1 MLMNRN
7 DSEVIS
13 FSPTKRY
20 EGINSR
26 PWSDWRSHE
35 TAAPQTAPSITT
47 TEGNLSRIWKW
58 HLLVFK
64 DFSAVS
70 FCWLCHN
77 NPAVLSDSRSVLLK
91 SPAGSTSTADSA
103 AVGGPVA
110 HWPQVGL
117 LKQNSHMWFVTS
129 FLFFSGLAQISSKG
143 CKGSVTRCSTPE
155 FTGAVAVF
163 AVLAQ
168 VLCKARVALIVTHLQ
183 CTRQHSEAVSP
194 LFWCDPCSG
203 GGAQIIT
210 VLGTEKTRKNP
221 HKKALQFSE
230 YLNQANKTG
239 WHTYWFSQ
247 FFFLLLF
254 TLLKHFYTTLFSPTF
269 STMHH
274 W

>member
-13 FSPTKRY
+13 FSPTKCY
-20 EGINSR
+20 KGINSHPR
-26 PWSDWRSHE
+26 SDWRSHE
-35 TAAPQTAPSITT
+35 TAAPQTAPSIIT

-58 HLLVFK
+58 HFFVFK

-77 NPAVLSDSRSVLLK
+77 NPAVLSDSQSVLLK

-117 LKQNSHMWFVTS
+117 LKQNSHMWFVTT
-129 FLFFSGLAQISSKG
+129 FLFCFFFWACTSQFGRMQRQRDSPHD
-143 CKGSVTRCSTPE
+143 TRV
-155 FTGAVAVF
+155 TGAVTLF

-168 VLCKARVALIVTHLQ
+168 VLCKASVALIVTHLQ

-203 GGAQIIT
+203 WGAT
-210 VLGTEKTRKNP
+210 NHYCSWHRKKKKKTHTKNT
-221 HKKALQFSE
+221 LQFSE

-239 WHTYWFSQ
+239 RHTYWFSL
-247 FFFLLLF
+247 FFLIIIYSIKVFF
-254 TLLKHFYTTLFSPTF
+254 TPPSSH
-269 STMHH
+269 
-274 W
+274 

>member
-7 DSEVIS
+7 NSEVIS
-13 FSPTKRY
+13 FSPMKRY

-26 PWSDWRSHE
+26 PWSDWRSHG
-35 TAAPQTAPSITT
+35 TAAPQTAPSIIT

-129 FLFFSGLAQISSKG
+129 FLFFSGLPQISWEG
-143 CKGSVTRCSTPE
+143 CNGSVTRRTTPE
-155 FTGAVAVF
+155 FTGAVALF

-194 LFWCDPCSG
+194 LFWCDPCSAG
-203 GGAQIIT
+203 GGAT
-210 VLGTEKTRKNP
+210 NHYRSWHRKTEKERKNP
-221 HKKALQFSE
+221 HKKSTLQFSE

-239 WHTYWFSQ
+239 RHTYWFS
-247 FFFLLLF
+247 LF

-269 STMHH
+269 STIHH